1 MKRIWLLALL
11 CMIPFAALAAA
22 SPTTG
27 CEIPQTPFT
36 PVLVTVSQSLG
47 KEKVGNHQ
55 LEAPGLGKARAWG
68 LQHADVL
75 YEGLALQKKG
85 KSVSTRF
92 TALVYDD
99 LVKGQA
105 VSMGPV
111 RSVREEQLLL
121 RGEWQ
126 GTLAYCGGLDRLS
139 DRAEELKQ
147 AEDQGQ
153 CLNAHRTEARPYFQ
167 RLKHGKAPDNLSLD
181 VTRVYA
187 QLSEECR
194 SVHPGFSF
202 ADSFAYEDKPEQ
214 KNVFLQWGGKY
225 NSFFTYDKTMGLYTR
240 YVGTKKQNAASTVYL
255 SKQDKEADEKK
266 NLYTLTF
273 ANVIVQWTDYPETGG
288 ILPTP
293 ELVGQGE
300 ADYYLQGRHIHG
312 SWYRADPHSPTVY
325 LDDQGRPIQLT
336 RGKTYIAHFPLFG
349 QVDE

>member
-1 MKRIWLLALL
+1 
-11 CMIPFAALAAA
+11 MIEF
-22 SPTTG
+22 
-27 CEIPQTPFT
+27 
-36 PVLVTVSQSLG
+36 
-47 KEKVGNHQ
+47 N
-55 LEAPGLGKARAWG
+55 
-68 LQHADVL
+68 
-75 YEGLALQKKG
+75 
-85 KSVSTRF
+85 
-92 TALVYDD
+92 
-99 LVKGQA
+99 
-105 VSMGPV
+105 
-111 RSVREEQLLL
+111 
-121 RGEWQ
+121 
-126 GTLAYCGGLDRLS
+126 
-139 DRAEELKQ
+139 
-147 AEDQGQ
+147 
-153 CLNAHRTEARPYFQ
+153 
-167 RLKHGKAPDNLSLD
+167 D
-181 VTRVYA
+181 VTKVYA
-187 QLSEECR
+187 QVAQEYR
-194 SVHPGFSF
+194 SAHPGFSF

-325 LDDQGRPIQLT
+325 LDAEGRPIQLT